1 MKIIIFKIIIFFTT
15 INSKK
20 KDHRPKRKTIK
31 LLKHTIGENLNELG
45 YGDVFLDPTENTR
58 FTIEITDKLEFVKIK
73 NV

>member
-1 MKIIIFKIIIFFTT
+1 MKIIIFKIFIVFTT

-20 KDHRPKRKTIK
+20 DHRPKCKTIK

-45 YGDVFLDPTENTR
+45 YGDVFLDPTENTL
-58 FTIEITDKLEFVKIK
+58 FTIEITDKLDFIKIK